1 MNLFADAINW
11 ILDPANY
18 TGLNAIPLRM
28 SQHLVFTLV
37 TLLIASAIAIPL
49 GYLIGHTGRGRGLAV
64 TTSGGLRAIP
74 TLGLLT
80 LVALWV
86 GIGVVAPYVALTVLA
101 IPPILA
107 GAYTGFEAVDR
118 RTVDAARAVGM
129 SELQIVRKV
138 EVPLGLPLL
147 IGGLR
152 SATLQVI
159 ATATLAAYV
168 ADIGLGRFLFS
179 GLKTRDYAEMLGGS
193 ILVIV
198 LALVLEGIF
207 ALIQRF
213 VVPRGVS
220 GRLGSPKAGS
230 PMSTSSTS
238 TSSTTTSSTTR
249 TTSTGRTTA
258 AR

>member
-1 MNLFADAINW
+1 MNLFADAVDW

-18 TGLNAIPLRM
+18 TGLNAIPLRLA
-28 SQHLVFTLV
+28 QHLLFTMV
-37 TLLIASAIAIPL
+37 TLLIASVIAIPL

-86 GIGVVAPYVALTVLA
+86 GVGVVAPYVALTVLA

-107 GAYTGFEAVDR
+107 GAYTGFEAIDR

-168 ADIGLGRFLFS
+168 ADLGLGRYLFS

-193 ILVIV
+193 ILVIL
-198 LALVLEGIF
+198 LALLLEGIF

-220 GRLGSPKAGS
+220 GRLATAKA
-230 PMSTSSTS
+230 STQKASTPSSSTTSTS
-238 TSSTTTSSTTR
+238 TTITGR
-249 TTSTGRTTA
+249 STG

>member
-1 MNLFADAINW
+1 MNLFAAAIGW

-18 TGLNAIPLRM
+18 VGINAIPLRLG
-28 SQHLVFTLV
+28 QHLVFTLV
-37 TLLIASAIAIPL
+37 TLVIASAIAIPL

-86 GIGVVAPYVALTVLA
+86 GVGVVAPYVALTVLA

-107 GAYTGFEAVDR
+107 GAYTGFEAIER
-118 RTVDAARAVGM
+118 GTVDAARAVGM
-129 SELQIVRKV
+129 SELQIVAKV

-168 ADIGLGRFLFS
+168 ADLGLGRYLFA

-193 ILVIV
+193 ILVIL

-213 VVPRGVS
+213 VVPRGVA
-220 GRLGSPKAGS
+220 GRFDTPTAGTPAPSTPKTHPLRTDGS
-230 PMSTSSTS
+230 
-238 TSSTTTSSTTR
+238 
-249 TTSTGRTTA
+249 TA

>member
-1 MNLFADAINW
+1 MNLFADAIAW
-11 ILDPANY
+11 ILNPDHY
-18 TGLNAIPLRM
+18 TGLNAIPLRLG
-28 SQHLVFTLV
+28 QHLYFTVVTLV
-37 TLLIASAIAIPL
+37 IASVIAVPL

-64 TTSGGLRAIP
+64 STSGGLRAIP

-80 LVALWV
+80 LVALWI
-86 GIGVVAPYVALTVLA
+86 GIGVGAPYVALTVLA

-107 GAYTGFEAVDR
+107 GAYTGFEAIDR
-118 RTVDAARAVGM
+118 RTIDAARAVGM
-129 SELQIVRKV
+129 SEMQIVRKV

-168 ADIGLGRFLFS
+168 ADIGLGRYLFS

-193 ILVIV
+193 ILVIL
-198 LALVLEGIF
+198 LALALEGIF

-220 GRLGSPKAGS
+220 GRLAAPKNATLRTEPSP
-230 PMSTSSTS
+230 
-238 TSSTTTSSTTR
+238 
-249 TTSTGRTTA
+249 A

>member
-1 MNLFADAINW
+1 MNLFVDAIDW
-11 ILDPANY
+11 ILDPANW
-18 TGLNAIPLRM
+18 TGLNAIPLRLG
-28 SQHLVFTLV
+28 QHLVFTLV
-37 TLLIASAIAIPL
+37 TLVIASAIAIPL

-107 GAYTGFEAVDR
+107 GAYTGFEAIDR

-168 ADIGLGRFLFS
+168 ADIGLGRYLFT
-179 GLKTRDYAEMLGGS
+179 GLKNRDYAEMLGGS
-193 ILVIV
+193 ILVIL

-220 GRLGSPKAGS
+220 GRLRTGRTGSPTA
-230 PMSTSSTS
+230 TTSTS
-238 TSSTTTSSTTR
+238 TS
-249 TTSTGRTTA
+249 TSTLRPDRRTA
-258 AR
+258 LR